1 MRLGLFVGLIFQRG
15 KQAAHADARCTEVGH
30 LVDLEHRVHLAG
42 GLQDF
47 LHLVGGQGVQAAA
60 EAVQLDEVKVATLG
74 GNLGG
79 GVETRV
85 VHPLVDQA
93 DGALKRA

>member
-1 MRLGLFVGLIFQRG
+1 MRLGLFVGLILQRG
-15 KQAAHADARCTEVGH
+15 EQAAHADARGAEVGH